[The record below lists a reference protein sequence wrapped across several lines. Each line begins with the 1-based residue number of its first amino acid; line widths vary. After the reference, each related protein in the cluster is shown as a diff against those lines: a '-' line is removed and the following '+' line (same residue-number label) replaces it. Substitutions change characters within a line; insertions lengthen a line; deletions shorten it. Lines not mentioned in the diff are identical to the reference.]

1 MPEDLSS
8 NDLSSNTITLN
19 ATPISVE
26 DQIKRNEE
34 RRLEWYNDKAELLLA
49 SDNKKELVV
58 NLISD
63 FNNILGC
70 TKEIERLARLG
81 LADKTNPNLKMK
93 LALRNILKLFPEP
106 KESEVEEPE
115 GGLTHPK
122 ESEGGLAQ

>member
-8 NDLSSNTITLN
+8 NDLSSNTITLTS
-19 ATPISVE
+19 TPLSVE
-26 DQIKRNEE
+26 EQIKRNEE
-34 RRLEWYNDKAELLLA
+34 RRTQWYNDKADILLA

-58 NLISD
+58 GLIED

-70 TKEIERLARLG
+70 TKEIERLARL
-81 LADKTNPNLKMK
+81 ALKEDTSLKFK

-106 KESEVEEPE
+106 KKPEVEESE

-122 ESEGGLAQ
+122 GSEGGLAQ

>member
-8 NDLSSNTITLN
+8 NEVITIN
-19 ATPISVE
+19 ATPLSVE
-26 DQIKRNEE
+26 EQIKRNEE
-34 RRLEWYNDKAELLLA
+34 RRQAWYADKAELLLA

-58 NLISD
+58 GLISD

-93 LALRNILKLFPEP
+93 LALRNILKLFPEQ
-106 KESEVEEPE
+106 KEEETNSTDVIE
-115 GGLTHPK
+115 
-122 ESEGGLAQ
+122 

>member
-1 MPEDLSS
+1 MSDLSS
-8 NDLSSNTITLN
+8 NDLSSNTITLTT
-19 ATPISVE
+19 TPLSVE
-26 DQIKRNEE
+26 EQIKKNEE
-34 RRLEWYNDKAELLLA
+34 RRLEWYNDKAEHLL
-49 SDNKKELVV
+49 SCSNKKELVV
-58 NLISD
+58 GLISD

-106 KESEVEEPE
+106 EAEEPE

>member
-8 NDLSSNTITLN
+8 NDLSGNTITLN
-19 ATPISVE
+19 VE
-26 DQIKRNEE
+26 DQVKRNEE
-34 RRLEWYNDKAELLLA
+34 RRLEWYNDKADILLA

-58 NLISD
+58 GLISD

-81 LADKTNPNLKMK
+81 LTDKTNPNLKMK

-106 KESEVEEPE
+106 K
-115 GGLTHPK
+115 
-122 ESEGGLAQ
+122 

>member
-1 MPEDLSS
+1 MFNDLSS
-8 NDLSSNTITLN
+8 NDLSGNTITLT
-19 ATPISVE
+19 ATPLSVE

-34 RRLEWYNDKAELLLA
+34 RRQEWYNDKAELLLA

-58 NLISD
+58 GLIED

-70 TKEIERLARLG
+70 TKEIERLARDA

-93 LALRNILKLFPEP
+93 LGLRQILKLFPEP
-106 KESEVEEPE
+106 KESE

-122 ESEGGLAQ
+122 ESEGGLTE